1 MALVAVVLHK
11 PETIV
16 IKLVV
21 GSEGGEGAGA
31 DAVSKEDLSGGVD
44 PRGAILHVAPVDL
57 EERVEKRMQLASSSV
72 CLHAPSR
79 SIVALWTRNSY
90 VQAQN
95 GTMIEDDQS
104 NKLFCSMVFESTS
117 FLK

>member
-1 MALVAVVLHK
+1 MALAVVVALVDK

-21 GSEGGEGAGA
+21 GAEGGEGAGA

-57 EERVEKRMQLASSSV
+57 EERVEKRMQLGWMDGQFD
-72 CLHAPSR
+72 R
-79 SIVALWTRNSY
+79 SIHSLSPRAPVVAL
-90 VQAQN
+90 
-95 GTMIEDDQS
+95 
-104 NKLFCSMVFESTS
+104 
-117 FLK
+117 

>member
-1 MALVAVVLHK
+1 MALAAVVALVDK

-21 GSEGGEGAGA
+21 GAEGGEGAGA

-57 EERVEKRMQLASSSV
+57 EERVEKRVQNLGWMISSQSV
-72 CLHAPSR
+72 S
-79 SIVALWTRNSY
+79 TRAGRGLT
-90 VQAQN
+90 V
-95 GTMIEDDQS
+95 
-104 NKLFCSMVFESTS
+104 
-117 FLK
+117 

>member
-21 GSEGGEGAGA
+21 GSECGEGAGA

-57 EERVEKRMQLASSSV
+57 EERVEKRMQLGWLVS
-72 CLHAPSR
+72 SR
-79 SIVALWTRNSY
+79 SIHSLSPRAPVVAL
-90 VQAQN
+90 
-95 GTMIEDDQS
+95 
-104 NKLFCSMVFESTS
+104 
-117 FLK
+117 

>member
-21 GSEGGEGAGA
+21 GSECGEGAGA

-57 EERVEKRMQLASSSV
+57 EERVEKRMQLGWWSV
-72 CLHAPSR
+72 CLS
-79 SIVALWTRNSY
+79 VALQSRNLYSKY
-90 VQAQN
+90 P
-95 GTMIEDDQS
+95 GMKLDQD
-104 NKLFCSMVFESTS
+104 
-117 FLK
+117 

>member
-1 MALVAVVLHK
+1 MDGSKDK

-44 PRGAILHVAPVDL
+44 PGRAVSHVAPVDL
-57 EERVEKRMQLASSSV
+57 EERVEKMRLRSMRFSLPPS
-72 CLHAPSR
+72 LHTSWA
-79 SIVALWTRNSY
+79 AL
-90 VQAQN
+90 
-95 GTMIEDDQS
+95 I
-104 NKLFCSMVFESTS
+104 
-117 FLK
+117 